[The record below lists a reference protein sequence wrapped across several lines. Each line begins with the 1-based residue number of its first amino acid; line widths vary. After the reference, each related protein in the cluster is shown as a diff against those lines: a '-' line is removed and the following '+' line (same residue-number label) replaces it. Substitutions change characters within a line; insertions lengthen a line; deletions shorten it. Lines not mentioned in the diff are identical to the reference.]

1 MKRLFGVVFACMAAV
16 MLSLSA
22 SAAEGQAAQEAEV
35 SEDPLLASGFWE
47 REDLDDMT
55 GQEMDDAICELLSE
69 SGYTEEVVAISIDE
83 IAESIPQEI
92 YDLAYS
98 DISQADEETRA
109 EILKARNWFIYSC
122 SWSDDGT
129 GLLIN
134 PNTRTFRRAPKFSD
148 LFPDWDLPVAEDYAG
163 KHLLECAPV
172 NEALSAQESPAA
184 SAYPEF
190 LAFLPS
196 LITEI
201 ALLL

>member
-55 GQEMDDAICELLSE
+55 GQERNDAICELLSE

-83 IAESIPQEI
+83 IAEDIPQEI

-98 DISQADEETRA
+98 DIDQADEETKA

-129 GLLIN
+129 GILYSDIK
-134 PNTRTFRRAPKFSD
+134 RTFSRTPKFSD
-148 LFPDWDLPVAEDYAG
+148 LFPGWDIPVAEDYAG

-184 SAYPEF
+184 SAHPEF

>member
-1 MKRLFGVVFACMAAV
+1 MKRFFGVVFACMAAV
-16 MLSLSA
+16 VLSISA
-22 SAAEGQAAQEAEV
+22 SAAEGPPAQEAEA
-35 SEDPLLASGFWE
+35 SQDPLDASGFWE
-47 REDLDDMT
+47 KVDLDNMT
-55 GQEMDDAICELLSE
+55 SQEMDDAICEVLLE
-69 SGYTEEVVAISIDE
+69 AGYTEEVTTQPINE
-83 IAESIPQEI
+83 IAEDIPQEI

-98 DISQADEETRA
+98 DIDQADEETKA

-129 GLLIN
+129 GILYNDIE
-134 PNTRTFRRAPKFSD
+134 RTFSRTPKFSD
-148 LFPDWDLPVAEDYAG
+148 LFPGWDIPVAEDYAG